1 MSNRSV
7 RVVRRVER
15 SVRLIA
21 VAVAVLVGGGVVM
34 SQSIEAPSGQLA
46 EQLTTAITHAGFSA
60 SAEDL
65 AMASRHLGHVL
76 NCIAGEGGEGFNA
89 DWGHP
94 CGGQGAGIMND
105 LASHPQAADLRGLVS
120 HAQQL
125 AADGV
130 TQESLT
136 AVQAAAAGV
145 AALLQVIAGG

>member
-1 MSNRSV
+1 MRTPINIKHNTRI
-7 RVVRRVER
+7 
-15 SVRLIA
+15 LTLA
-21 VAVAVLVGGGVVM
+21 LAAMLLGGVAS
-34 SQSIEAPSGQLA
+34 SQMIEAPSGALA

-60 SAEDL
+60 AAEDQ

-76 NCIAGEGGEGFNA
+76 NCLVGEGGEGFNA

-105 LASHPQAADLRGLVS
+105 LAGHPQAADLELLVANA
-120 HAQQL
+120 HEL
-125 AADGV
+125 AMQGV

-145 AALLQVIAGG
+145 AGLLQVIAGG

>member
-1 MSNRSV
+1 MNTKRTLK
-7 RVVRRVER
+7 VVVIAMAAM
-15 SVRLIA
+15 LI
-21 VAVAVLVGGGVVM
+21 GGVAS
-34 SQSIEAPSGQLA
+34 SQMIDAPTGELA
-46 EQLTTAITHAGFSA
+46 EQLSTAITHAGFSA

-105 LASHPQAADLRGLVS
+105 LAGHPQAADLQLLVANA
-120 HAQQL
+120 HDL
-125 AADGV
+125 ATQGV

-145 AALLQVIAGG
+145 GGLLQVIAGG

>member
-1 MSNRSV
+1 VSKLLKAKRTV
-7 RVVRRVER
+7 RIM
-15 SVRLIA
+15 LIA
-21 VAVAVLVGGGVVM
+21 IAALLIGGVAT
-34 SQSIEAPSGQLA
+34 SQMIEAPSGELA
-46 EQLTTAITHAGFSA
+46 EQLATAITHSGFSA

-65 AMASRHLGHVL
+65 AMASTHLGHVL

-105 LASHPQAADLRGLVS
+105 LASHPQAADLELLVANA
-120 HAQQL
+120 HQL
-125 AADGV
+125 AMQGV

-145 AALLQVIAGG
+145 GALLQVIAGG